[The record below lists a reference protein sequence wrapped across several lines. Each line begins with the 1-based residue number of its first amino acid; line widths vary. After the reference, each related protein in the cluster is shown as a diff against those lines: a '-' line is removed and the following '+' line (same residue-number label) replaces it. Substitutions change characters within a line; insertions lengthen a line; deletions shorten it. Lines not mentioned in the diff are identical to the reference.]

1 MESSKFYLLMKD
13 HWNASDFAEYDGR
26 ESDEDERFVLKRT
39 PRVMPEQASY
49 EIGDRVTDIYGR
61 KWKKVDLNLW
71 YRAY

>member
-1 MESSKFYLLMKD
+1 MESTTFYLLMKD
-13 HWNASDFAEYDGR
+13 HWTAEDFAEYDGR
-26 ESDEDERFVLKRT
+26 EPEEDERFILRRT

>member
-1 MESSKFYLLMKD
+1 MESAKFYLLMKD
-13 HWNASDFAEYDGR
+13 HWNASDFAEYDER
-26 ESDEDERFVLKRT
+26 ESDEDERFILRRT

-71 YRAY
+71 HRAY